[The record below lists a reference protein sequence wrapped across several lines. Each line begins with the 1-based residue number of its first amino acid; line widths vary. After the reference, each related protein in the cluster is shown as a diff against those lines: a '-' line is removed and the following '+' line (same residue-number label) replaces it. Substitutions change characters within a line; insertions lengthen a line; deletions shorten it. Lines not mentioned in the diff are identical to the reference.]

1 MRRGRISICDLIN
14 WGWGMGWGGPL
25 VAARW
30 AVRGN
35 SSLLRRGLI
44 IPSSRR
50 ATSDVGKNGGI
61 RSKRA
66 NLSSFADE
74 ILADVLSIQTCTNYH
89 FVTRAFCSDL
99 LGATHEAC
107 GAHSFM
113 SWA

>member
-44 IPSSRR
+44 IPLPGEFP
-50 ATSDVGKNGGI
+50 TSDVGKNGGI

-74 ILADVLSIQTCTNYH
+74 ILADVLSIQTCTI
-89 FVTRAFCSDL
+89 L
-99 LGATHEAC
+99 
-107 GAHSFM
+107 
-113 SWA
+113 